1 MNTRITNGLLKSLEA
16 REKPYEVTD
25 SELPGF
31 LVRVQ
36 PTGSKTYYV
45 SFRTKDRRRNRV
57 KLGSGK
63 VLPPAQAREKAKL
76 VLADVAQGK
85 DPVEER
91 RLACRHS
98 IGSFLD
104 EEYGPWVMAHRKRG
118 GQTLA
123 RLRACF
129 SDLLVER
136 LNGMTPWQIERWR
149 ANRLN
154 DGRSAST
161 CNRDI
166 AALKAA
172 LSKGVEWGLL
182 KEHPLAKVKL
192 QKIDSGNRV
201 RYLEPDEEARL
212 LAALDM
218 REKRIRD
225 GRTRANDWRDKYHYV
240 KLPDLRAGRFV
251 DHLRPMAI
259 LSLHTGMRRGELFSL
274 EWRDVSFD
282 RALITIRGETTKN
295 GKTRHVPA
303 NTVVLGVLQDWRT
316 QTSGEGLVFKSR
328 DSGRFNNVDAA
339 WRSLLKEAGI
349 ENFRWHDLRHHFASS
364 LVIRGCDLNVVREL
378 LGHSALRMTM
388 VYAHLSPKNLSEA
401 VNMLVKPAPN

>member
-1 MNTRITNGLLKSLEA
+1 MNTKITNGLLKSLEA

-36 PTGSKTYYV
+36 PTGSKVYYV

-57 KLGSGK
+57 RLGSGK
-63 VLPPAQAREKAKL
+63 VLLPAQARDRAKL

-91 RLACRHS
+91 RLACRHTVQT
-98 IGSFLD
+98 FLD

-118 GQTLA
+118 WQTLA
-123 RLRACF
+123 RLKACF

-136 LNGMTPWQIERWR
+136 LNEVTPWQIEKWR

-154 DGRSAST
+154 DGRCAST

-192 QKIDSGNRV
+192 QRIDTGNRV
-201 RYLEPDEEARL
+201 RYLDPDEEARL
-212 LAALDM
+212 LAALDT
-218 REKRIRD
+218 REERIRD
-225 GRTRANDWRDKYHYV
+225 ARTRANEWRDKYHYV

-251 DHLRPMAI
+251 DHLRPMVI
-259 LSLHTGMRRGELFSL
+259 LSLHTGLRRGELFSL

-282 RALITIRGETTKN
+282 RATLTIRGEATKN
-295 GKTRHVPA
+295 GKTRHIPLNA
-303 NTVVLGVLQDWRT
+303 TALGVLKDWRA
-316 QTSGEGLVFKSR
+316 QTSGEGLVFRSR
-328 DSGRFNNVDAA
+328 DGGRFNNVDAA
-339 WRSLLKEAGI
+339 WRAILKEANI
-349 ENFRWHDLRHHFASS
+349 TNFRWHDLRHQFASK
-364 LVIRGCDLNVVREL
+364 LVMRGCDLNVVREL

-388 VYAHLSPKNLSEA
+388 IYAHLSPKNLSDA
-401 VNMLVKPAPN
+401 VALLMD